1 MGRKIYKEILCFY
14 RMVMRKIFDGIFD
27 DEVHLAFLRFGR
39 GQYKNKYLLHGKRQA
54 KNWAVKTGAEYT
66 NFLVRSCLGKIDGYV
81 AISGV
86 IVSTL
91 DLKNEI
97 EFEIKKV
104 SNFQGVRKYI
114 IDTEIEP
121 SKILDLI
128 DKYPKGF
135 FALSFKGEG
144 FVLKIKAK
152 APKSGKSGKDDE
164 KPVADFCSLKIG
176 DRTIIDEL
184 FFGVGDFQEVSI
196 RYEIDVTDIVY
207 PTDIENLKPTE
218 IRELAKRKG
227 VIKRDIDVD
236 GIIRMHEA
244 EFVV

>member
-1 MGRKIYKEILCFY
+1 MK
-14 RMVMRKIFDGIFD
+14 KIFGGIFD
-27 DEVHLAFLRFGR
+27 NEVHVAFLRFGR

-81 AISGV
+81 AIRGV

-114 IDTEIEP
+114 IDIEVEP
-121 SKILDLI
+121 SKILDLMN
-128 DKYPKGF
+128 KYPKGF

-152 APKSGKSGKDDE
+152 APKNGKPGKDDK
-164 KPVADFCSLKIG
+164 KPVADFCSLKTE
-176 DRTIIDEL
+176 DRAIIDEL
-184 FFGVGDFQEVSI
+184 FFGVGDFQEISI
-196 RYEIDVTDIVY
+196 SHEIDVTDIIY
-207 PTDIENLKPTE
+207 PADIENLKPIE

-236 GIIRMHEA
+236 GIIKMREV
-244 EFVV
+244 EFVA